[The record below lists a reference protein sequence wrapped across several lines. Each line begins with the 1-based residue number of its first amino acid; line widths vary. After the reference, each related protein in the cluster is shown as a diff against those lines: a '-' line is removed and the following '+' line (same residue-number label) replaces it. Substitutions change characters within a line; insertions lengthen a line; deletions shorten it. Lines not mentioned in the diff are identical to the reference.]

1 MGKYGGGYLPILPLD
16 VPYRYH
22 MGVAQVA
29 VQDAVRRSFK
39 DLSGQM
45 QQKVSR
51 IPGMGKSMGKSHG
64 IFLNLAISHDFMINC
79 YGNLV
84 ILWICNILI
93 WCVEAIK
100 SMRYGLW
107 NRNRFNWAI
116 YTRTVFGSEHVF
128 FLRILPSGNW
138 IVGNIKINQ
147 FRGGG
152 YLSMAIF
159 KCNPFRTM
167 SGSTQKTHHRARNVT
182 WGWVESRNQKLP
194 CFSWKNSS
202 IKPEICGYH
211 AGTRI
216 FDS

>member
-1 MGKYGGGYLPILPLD
+1 MYRIDITWASRRLRCRTPCADPSRTWADKCSRKCRGSQGWENPWENPMGFFWTW
-16 VPYRYH
+16 
-22 MGVAQVA
+22 Q
-29 VQDAVRRSFK
+29 F
-39 DLSGQM
+39 
-45 QQKVSR
+45 
-51 IPGMGKSMGKSHG
+51 
-64 IFLNLAISHDFMINC
+64 SHDFMINC

-128 FLRILPSGNW
+128 LRILPSGNW

-147 FRGGG
+147 FREGG

-167 SGSTQKTHHRARNVT
+167 SGSTQKNTSTER
-182 WGWVESRNQKLP
+182 EM
-194 CFSWKNSS
+194 
-202 IKPEICGYH
+202 
-211 AGTRI
+211 
-216 FDS
+216 